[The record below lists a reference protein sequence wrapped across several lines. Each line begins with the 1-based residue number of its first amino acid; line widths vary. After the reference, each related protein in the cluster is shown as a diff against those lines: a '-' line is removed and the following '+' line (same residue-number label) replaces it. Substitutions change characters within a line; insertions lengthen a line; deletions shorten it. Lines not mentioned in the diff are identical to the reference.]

1 MMLTDAQIDAFCSK
15 QAGSINRDRDR
26 RKRETHRA
34 LLQAIRIDRELDKAM
49 VAFEQEIAEWLE
61 KGA

>member
-1 MMLTDAQIDAFCSK
+1 MILTDQQIDAFQSK
-15 QAGSINRDRDR
+15 HPGPINRDRDR

-49 VAFEQEIAEWLE
+49 VAFEQEIEAWLE
-61 KGA
+61 R